1 MRSAQNVASL
11 PATATDLTSADPALI
26 GPYRLLKRLGAGGM
40 GVVYAAHDASGGLVA
55 VKLIHPEYSADPD
68 FRARFVREVELLH
81 RVGGAC
87 AVPLLAA
94 DPEAERPW
102 LVTPLVR
109 GLTLSAYVREHGPL
123 PERLLLGLA
132 AGVAEALVR
141 IHSVGIAHRDLKPAN
156 VVLSPEGPRV
166 LDFGVARIVDRTAL
180 TRTGSVV
187 GSPGWIS
194 PDHYQGRPASTSDDI
209 FAWGALM
216 SYAATGRPPF
226 GTGDPAAVAHRVIGG
241 EPDLDGFTGP
251 LAALARWALAKEAEQ
266 RPDAMSLVE
275 GVFALSA
282 PARAHTH
289 VRSTETADG
298 AMATVV
304 DENWQGVPTAPERV
318 FPVVAQTAGGRAKR
332 TLAVA
337 GAVVGALVLL
347 AGAVLGGVAL
357 ARSWDATV
365 VADEVSGDEP
375 GTGGGRDRGAAGQEP
390 QPSES
395 PSEDPSDDP
404 SEEAGADDEEEGGGD
419 GDDGGGGTTATATG
433 LLGAG
438 VGAAG
443 ERPSGEHVIAF
454 QPDGGAAV
462 YARLDGAT
470 VVCAWSFCQS
480 QGGGVGDGGAGSVS
494 SSPSALTGYAGQGGR
509 TVRAEVTYTTGS
521 DGTVTITRLVEQHR
535 TSGTGTPPW

>member
-11 PATATDLTSADPALI
+11 PATATDLTPADPERI
-26 GPYRLLKRLGAGGM
+26 GPYRPLKRLGAGGM

-68 FRARFVREVELLH
+68 FRARFAREVELLH

-94 DPEAERPW
+94 DTAAERPW

-109 GLTLSAYVREHGPL
+109 GLTLGDYVREHGPL

-141 IHSVGIAHRDLKPAN
+141 IHAVGIAHRDLKPAN

-166 LDFGVARIVDRTAL
+166 LDFGVARAVDQTAL
-180 TRTGSVV
+180 TRTGSIV

-194 PDHYQGRPASTSDDI
+194 PDHYRGRPASTADDV

-216 SYAATGRPPF
+216 AFAATGRQPF
-226 GTGDPAAVAHRVIGG
+226 GTGDPAVVAHRVISG
-241 EPDLDGFTGP
+241 EPDMDGFTGP
-251 LAALARWALAKEAEQ
+251 LADLARWALAKEAGR
-266 RPDAMSLVE
+266 RPDAMRLVE
-275 GVFALSA
+275 AVFALSGPGRGRP
-282 PARAHTH
+282 PAGTPEA
-289 VRSTETADG
+289 VDG

-304 DENWQGVPTAPERV
+304 DENWQGVPAAPEQV
-318 FPVVAQTAGGRAKR
+318 FAIAPRPGGGRAKR
-332 TLAVA
+332 GLAVA
-337 GAVVGALVLL
+337 GAVVGALLLL
-347 AGAVLGGVAL
+347 AGATFGGVVL
-357 ARSWDATV
+357 ARSWDTQV
-365 VADEVSGDEP
+365 VADDVPAEEA
-375 GTGGGRDRGAAGQEP
+375 GTGGDRRPGAGNEP
-390 QPSES
+390 KPSESPSGEPSES
-395 PSEDPSDDP
+395 PSE
-404 SEEAGADDEEEGGGD
+404 EAGAGDGGGEEEEGGG
-419 GDDGGGGTTATATG
+419 TSATSTG
-433 LLGAG
+433 LVGAG
-438 VGAAG
+438 VAAAG
-443 ERPSGEHVIAF
+443 ARPSGEHVVAF

-462 YARLDGAT
+462 YARLDGAD

-480 QGGGVGDGGAGSVS
+480 QGGSVGNGSAGSVP
-494 SSPSALTGYAGQGGR
+494 SSPSALTGYANQGGR
-509 TVRAEVTYTTGS
+509 TVRAEVTYTTAA